1 MEYQENRTG
10 QLFAGTRVRMKL
22 ALLYRRW
29 RGWRL
34 RKQTRKI
41 LSGLSDTQ
49 LRDIGLTSEDVDRY
63 K

>member
-10 QLFAGTRVRMKL
+10 QLFAGIRFRMQL
-22 ALLYRRW
+22 ILLYRRW
-29 RGWRL
+29 QAWRL
-34 RKQTRKI
+34 RQQTRNI